1 MIKKAGVATAL
12 IAGTGLFALTADAAW
27 RTTYSGLECMP
38 EGLASA
44 QYVGGNIYSNSIS
57 TTNLVFVCPLAR
69 NESDLSGA
77 VLGVEVS
84 VLDNHTGDEIT
95 CFARS
100 CTDEGG
106 GCDNSLVFGSGIADT
121 GNETLVLGN
130 VPSEIEG
137 YAYVSCSVPEK
148 QNNVMSGIKSFKATD

>member
-1 MIKKAGVATAL
+1 MIKKTGIATAL
-12 IAGTGLFALTADAAW
+12 IAGTGFFTLTADAAW
-27 RTTYSGLECMP
+27 RTTYAGLECMP
-38 EGLASA
+38 EGLTSA
-44 QYVGGNIYSNSIS
+44 QYVGGNIYSNATS
-57 TTNLVFVCPLAR
+57 TTNLTFLCPLAR
-69 NESDLSGA
+69 NQSDQSGS

-84 VLDNHTGDEIT
+84 VLDSHSGDEIT

-106 GCDNSLVFGSGIADT
+106 GCLNSVSDSSGIPDI
-121 GNETLVLGN
+121 GNVTLVLGN
-130 VPSEIEG
+130 VSSQIEG